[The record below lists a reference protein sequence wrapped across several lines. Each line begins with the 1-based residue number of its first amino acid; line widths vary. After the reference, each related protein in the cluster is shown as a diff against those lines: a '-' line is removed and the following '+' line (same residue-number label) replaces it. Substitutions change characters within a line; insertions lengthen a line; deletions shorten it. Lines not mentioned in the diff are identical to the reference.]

1 MYVGTLRGLESTC
14 PWERAQQAGVW
25 RPHLGNLDYHRCMAW
40 SPWRPQL
47 VALNEATDISVGD
60 WLFSYW
66 SVPMLASLLACFLSC
81 LLSTY

>member
-1 MYVGTLRGLESTC
+1 MCVGTLRGLESTC
-14 PWERAQQAGVW
+14 PWER
-25 RPHLGNLDYHRCMAW
+25 PHLGNLDDHKCMAW

-66 SVPMLASLLACFLSC
+66 SILMLACLLAFN
-81 LLSTY
+81 LLILEKGSHVA